1 MNGQAL
7 PVYTMDWNAQSA
19 RNDGRHEYREWIVS
33 RYRGDAKQV
42 QDGLDVRGRL
52 ANSPLCQPA
61 AAYRTTDDFKSGH
74 DKIAYPLAVVA
85 AVGHLTFVLR
95 VDDLSLRLLYRAC

>member
-1 MNGQAL
+1 MSMCMNGQAL

-42 QDGLDVRGRL
+42 QE
-52 ANSPLCQPA
+52 A
-61 AAYRTTDDFKSGH
+61 
-74 DKIAYPLAVVA
+74 
-85 AVGHLTFVLR
+85 
-95 VDDLSLRLLYRAC
+95 